1 MYVDIPDNDRLFWSC
16 DEAESQLLISSQI
29 NDARLWNVFGI
40 DREPLSRIFIGCRF
54 IQMAAIK
61 TGKSF
66 RKSWQYSWH
75 AILFKWQQWNTKR
88 ANKKQIIEGTNQA
101 CRFVLLLCFGQYMY
115 VRNWN
120 KNIFLSLQKKIHS
133 WMNSYKDH
141 SIAKVCIWSKWI
153 LKGRHYAT
161 SLCKPW
167 HR

>member
-40 DREPLSRIFIGCRF
+40 DREPLSRIFIRCRF

-66 RKSWQYSWH
+66 RKSWQYSRH

-120 KNIFLSLQKKIHS
+120 KNIFCRYKKNPFMNEFIQGSLNSQSLYLVK
-133 WMNSYKDH
+133 MNFEGQ
-141 SIAKVCIWSKWI
+141 A
-153 LKGRHYAT
+153 
-161 SLCKPW
+161 LCNKPV
-167 HR
+167 

>member
-66 RKSWQYSWH
+66 RKSWQYPCH

-88 ANKKQIIEGTNQA
+88 ANKKQITADSYWCYALGS
-101 CRFVLLLCFGQYMY
+101 L
-115 VRNWN
+115 RNWN
-120 KNIFLSLQKKIHS
+120 KNIFCRYKNTKNPFIQGSLNSQSLYLLK
-133 WMNSYKDH
+133 MNFEVQALWNK
-141 SIAKVCIWSKWI
+141 AV
-153 LKGRHYAT
+153 
-161 SLCKPW
+161 
-167 HR
+167 

>member
-66 RKSWQYSWH
+66 RKSRQYSCH
-75 AILFKWQQWNTKR
+75 AILFKWQQRNTKR
-88 ANKKQIIEGTNQA
+88 ANKKSKVRHN
-101 CRFVLLLCFGQYMY
+101 RFVSIKNKFDVMIWATVDLGCFGQYT
-115 VRNWN
+115 RIETR
-120 KNIFLSLQKKIHS
+120 IFLSSQNPKKPE
-133 WMNSYKDH
+133 
-141 SIAKVCIWSKWI
+141 
-153 LKGRHYAT
+153 GRHHET
-161 SLCKPW
+161 SVCKPW

>member
-66 RKSWQYSWH
+66 RKSWQFPCH
-75 AILFKWQQWNTKR
+75 TILFKWEQWNTKR
-88 ANKKQIIEGTNQA
+88 ANKKQIIEGTIQQV
-101 CRFVLLLCFGQYMY
+101 RIELLWAIH
-115 VRNWN
+115 NIHDWN
-120 KNIFLSLQKKIHS
+120 KNIFCRYKNPKKTFIQGSLNSQSLYLLK
-133 WMNSYKDH
+133 MNFEGQALWNKPVQTL
-141 SIAKVCIWSKWI
+141 A
-153 LKGRHYAT
+153 
-161 SLCKPW
+161 SLI
-167 HR
+167 

>member
-66 RKSWQYSWH
+66 RKSWQYPCY
-75 AILFKWQQWNTKR
+75 AISFKWEQWNIKR
-88 ANKKQIIEGTNQA
+88 ANKKQKIEGTTQMSELKTN
-101 CRFVLLLCFGQYMY
+101 LMLCFGQYTGLKQDY
-115 VRNWN
+115 FCLY
-120 KNIFLSLQKKIHS
+120 KKPKKIH
-133 WMNSYKDH
+133 SYKDH
-141 SIAKVCIWSKWI
+141 SIAKDGSYLLKMNLWI
-153 LKGRHYAT
+153 
-161 SLCKPW
+161 SLLI
-167 HR
+167 

>member
-66 RKSWQYSWH
+66 RKSWQYPCH
-75 AILFKWQQWNTKR
+75 AILFKWQQWNTRR
-88 ANKKQIIEGTNQA
+88 ANKKQIIEVSKYDS
-101 CRFVLLLCFGQYMY
+101 RFVLMSCFGQY
-115 VRNWN
+115 VLIRNWN
-120 KNIFLSLQKKIHS
+120 KIFLCRYKNSFIQGSLNNQSLYLLK
-133 WMNSYKDH
+133 MNFEVQALWNK
-141 SIAKVCIWSKWI
+141 AV
-153 LKGRHYAT
+153 
-161 SLCKPW
+161 
-167 HR
+167 